1 MPVVLAVFP
10 TRSQPPCANSKSLSS
25 DGCHYLLTPSP
36 TFKFIRHRVPSFST
50 SEFASSG
57 LASIPDFV
65 GLQEQKGKS
74 SSHVTSISLLCLS
87 LRLTLKQCPGIHPAS
102 VVAPYA
108 DDINYKLRL
117 PRPEQANCWP
127 PSPDSINHQVLSAWS
142 RFRHCYPASAE
153 RRDGVDHDLSPAM
166 YAFSGFETTVSYFP
180 HLILI
185 RSHSFLASSNSHRKS
200 IHGDLSSALISVGQV
215 R

>member
-74 SSHVTSISLLCLS
+74 SSYVTSISMLCLS

-108 DDINYKLRL
+108 DDINYSCGWPGLSKPTVLAPKPRFNRPSSLERL
-117 PRPEQANCWP
+117 E
-127 PSPDSINHQVLSAWS
+127 SISTL
-142 RFRHCYPASAE
+142 
-153 RRDGVDHDLSPAM
+153 
-166 YAFSGFETTVSYFP
+166 
-180 HLILI
+180 
-185 RSHSFLASSNSHRKS
+185 
-200 IHGDLSSALISVGQV
+200 LSSQ
-215 R
+215 